1 MSHTRKRGE
10 WMRKITTLDMTTF
23 SVVKPKQ
30 KVAAY
35 IRVSTSTEE
44 QLISLEA
51 QRRHYK
57 TLIENNDEWQ
67 LVDIYSD
74 EGITGTKKD
83 RRPELL
89 RLISDCEKGKIDFI
103 LTKSISRFARNT
115 IDCLELVRKLM
126 DLGVHI
132 YFEKENIN
140 TNSMESE
147 LMLSILSSLAENE
160 SVSLSENSK
169 WSIRQRFKRGTYKL
183 SYPPY
188 GYDYIDEQVVVNE
201 EQAQVVKRIFNSV
214 LEGVGTERIAR
225 QLNEERIP
233 TKRNGNW
240 TGTTIRGIVKN
251 EKYTGDVLLQ
261 KTFTDEHFNR
271 KVNQGELDQ
280 YLIENHHEA
289 IITHADFEAAN
300 RMLEY
305 QASQKNVT
313 AGSRKY
319 LNRYPFSGKIE
330 CAECGDTFKRR
341 IHTSTHRKYIAW
353 CCSTHIKNRDECS
366 MLFIKEER
374 IHQAFIT
381 MMNKLKFGYSYVLI
395 PLSKQLE
402 TSNQDEDFQMIT
414 EIEKQIEVT
423 KEELNTLIQLMTK
436 GFLEPAIFNQQKIE
450 LSQRHMKLKEERE
463 QLLYL
468 INDGS
473 NQLSEVKRII
483 KYFKQV
489 NFIAAFDEETFQD
502 IVRKVIVYSPNEIG
516 FHLKCS
522 ITLKERINR

>member
-1 MSHTRKRGE
+1 
-10 WMRKITTLDMTTF
+10 MRKITMLDVAT
-23 SVVKPKQ
+23 SSAVKPKQ

-35 IRVSTSTEE
+35 IRVSTSNED

-57 TLIENNDEWQ
+57 TLIETNEEWQ

-89 RLISDCEKGKIDFI
+89 RLMSDCEKGKIDFI

-126 DLGVHI
+126 DLDVHI

-169 WSIRQRFKRGTYKL
+169 WSIRQRFKHGTYKL

-188 GYDYIDEQVVVNE
+188 GYDYIDEQIVVNE
-201 EQAQVVKRIFNSV
+201 EQAPVIRRIFNSV
-214 LEGVGTERIAR
+214 LKGIGTERIAR
-225 QLNEERIP
+225 QLNEEKIP
-233 TKRNGNW
+233 TKRGGNW
-240 TGTTIRGIVKN
+240 TGTTIRGIIKN

-300 RMLEY
+300 QMIEY
-305 QASQKNVT
+305 QASQKNV
-313 AGSRKY
+313 AVGSRKY
-319 LNRYPFSGKIE
+319 INRYPFSGKIE

-341 IHTSTHRKYIAW
+341 IHTSTHKKYIAW

-381 MMNKLKFGYSYVLI
+381 MMNKLKFGYSYVLV
-395 PLSKQLE
+395 PLSKELE
-402 TSNQDEDFQMIT
+402 TSNQDENYQKVT
-414 EIEKQIEVT
+414 EIEEQLEAIKD
-423 KEELNTLIQLMTK
+423 ELNTLIQIMTK
-436 GFLEPAIFNQQKIE
+436 GFLEPAIFNEQKIE
-450 LSQRHMKLKEERE
+450 LTHRHISLKEERE
-463 QLLYL
+463 QLLYS

-473 NQLSEVKRII
+473 NQLNELKRLI
-483 KYFKQV
+483 KYLKQG
-489 NFIAAFDEETFQD
+489 NFISSFDEETFQD
-502 IVRKVIVYSPNEIG
+502 IVKKVIVYSPNEIG
-516 FHLKCS
+516 FYLKCG
-522 ITLKERINR
+522 ITLRERVER

>member
-1 MSHTRKRGE
+1 MSRTRKE
-10 WMRKITTLDMTTF
+10 VELMRKITTIDAVT
-23 SVVKPKQ
+23 SSAVKPKK

-35 IRVSTSTEE
+35 VRVSTSNED

-51 QRRHYK
+51 QKKHYK
-57 TLIENNDEWQ
+57 MLIQRNDKWQ
-67 LVDIYSD
+67 LAGIYCD

-89 RLISDCEKGKIDFI
+89 RLISDCEKGKIDSI

-140 TNSMESE
+140 TESMDNE

-169 WSIRQRFKRGTYKL
+169 WSIRQRFKRGTYKV

-188 GYDYIDEQVVVNE
+188 GFDYIDEQVVVNE
-201 EQAQVVKRIFNSV
+201 EQAQVVKRIFYSV
-214 LEGVGTERIAR
+214 LQGIGTERIAK
-225 QLNEERIP
+225 QLNDENIP
-233 TKRNGNW
+233 SKRNGNW
-240 TGTTIRGIVKN
+240 TGSTIRGIIKN

-289 IITHADFEAAN
+289 IITHVNFEAAN
-300 RMLEY
+300 QMLEY
-305 QASQKNVT
+305 QASQKNV
-313 AGSRKY
+313 AVGSRKY

-341 IHTSTHRKYIAW
+341 IHTSTHKKYIAW
-353 CCSTHIKNRDECS
+353 CCSTHIKNKNECS
-366 MLFIKEER
+366 MLFIREER
-374 IHQAFIT
+374 IHQAFVI
-381 MMNKLKFGYSYVLI
+381 MMNKLTFAQSDILQPLLKALTNSKFDNSYERI
-395 PLSKQLE
+395 ANIEK
-402 TSNQDEDFQMIT
+402 
-414 EIEKQIEVT
+414 EIEENKQ
-423 KEELNTLIQLMTK
+423 KLNTLIQLMTK
-436 GFLEPAIFNQQKIE
+436 GILEPAIFNVKKIE
-450 LSQRHMKLKEERE
+450 LDQIGIALKEEKARLH
-463 QLLYL
+463 QLIYG
-468 INDGS
+468 GS
-473 NQLSEVKRII
+473 TQIDEVKKLI
-483 KYFKQV
+483 KFLKKTSEIDTF
-489 NFIAAFDEETFQD
+489 NEETFESFTD
-502 IVRKVIVYSPNEIG
+502 KIIVYSPTEIR
-516 FHLKCS
+516 FRLKS
-522 ITLKERINR
+522 GMTLKERIER